1 MRLIYLT
8 CTLLTLHL
16 AQGQLSDDFSDG
28 DFTTNPTWSGNTDKF
43 TIDNGQL
50 RSNSGISNDI
60 FYLSTPNTMCTDV
73 EWRFTV
79 HMKLNTSSANYTDFA
94 LMTDNANPNIANFGY
109 FIRVG
114 NTKDE
119 IALYRMETGG
129 PILLLD
135 GTNDQTENSEIAVKV
150 TRDATGLWTIY
161 ADYTGG
167 DLYAS
172 EGSVLDNTYTTC
184 SHFAIQVRQSSMSF
198 FNDHYFD
205 DIYVGPIIVDTE
217 KPKIL
222 SAAAPNDS
230 TIIVQANEPVDTFN
244 TVFSLNNGYG
254 IPQKIIVDGSQLTLT
269 YATPFT
275 NNNYELTISNL
286 SDLTSN
292 LLDTVVLFDYFVAA
306 NPKANEILITEIFAD
321 PTPPIGLSDA
331 EYIELYNAG
340 TEALELENCTFSD
353 GGTPATF
360 PKKTLAAGAYLI
372 VTKTGNESLFTSYGD
387 VIGLDG
393 FPALNNGGDNLVLT
407 NSDGLYLDQVNYTDE
422 SYQDDIKKQ
431 GGYAL
436 ERIDLVTQC
445 TEADNW
451 MASTDASGGTPGTA
465 NSVLGA
471 NPDQDAP
478 EVLSALISSANEII
492 LTLTEN
498 PVGAAISDVTNYTL
512 SGGINPISITPNTI
526 ANAIT
531 LNFYDPLEQKTEY
544 ALTISELSD
553 CKGNIRLDIGVN
565 LVISEPAGA
574 QDILLNEVLFNP
586 KDDGVDF
593 IEMYNNSEKYIEPSV
608 LFIRY
613 ISTSGTMTIKRLFIS
628 EIMYPHT
635 YLALTS
641 DTAKLQS
648 QYPKTMNLRELE
660 SFISISNDGGSL
672 AIFDML
678 GNTIDSIKFSED
690 QHFELLKSVDGVSLE
705 RVSFSGSSISPSNWQ
720 SASASVGYATP
731 GYQNSQ
737 YIDLSPSTANYTL
750 VSKSVSPDNDGYEDL
765 LTLRYTTEE
774 PETVLNGY
782 VYNLAGTLVHHPFN
796 NETLGSTGVI
806 SWDGVTDNGSKAP
819 IGNYILLLESFTL
832 DGKVTKKKLA
842 FSVAGRF

>member
-1 MRLIYLT
+1 
-8 CTLLTLHL
+8 
-16 AQGQLSDDFSDG
+16 
-28 DFTTNPTWSGNTDKF
+28 
-43 TIDNGQL
+43 
-50 RSNSGISNDI
+50 
-60 FYLSTPNTMCTDV
+60 
-73 EWRFTV
+73 
-79 HMKLNTSSANYTDFA
+79 
-94 LMTDNANPNIANFGY
+94 
-109 FIRVG
+109 
-114 NTKDE
+114 
-119 IALYRMETGG
+119 
-129 PILLLD
+129 
-135 GTNDQTENSEIAVKV
+135 
-150 TRDATGLWTIY
+150 
-161 ADYTGG
+161 
-167 DLYAS
+167 
-172 EGSVLDNTYTTC
+172 
-184 SHFAIQVRQSSMSF
+184 
-198 FNDHYFD
+198 
-205 DIYVGPIIVDTE
+205 
-217 KPKIL
+217 
-222 SAAAPNDS
+222 
-230 TIIVQANEPVDTFN
+230 
-244 TVFSLNNGYG
+244 
-254 IPQKIIVDGSQLTLT
+254 
-269 YATPFT
+269 
-275 NNNYELTISNL
+275 
-286 SDLTSN
+286 
-292 LLDTVVLFDYFVAA
+292 VVLFDYFVAA

-321 PTPPIGLSDA
+321 PTPPIGLPDA

-360 PKKTLAAGAYLI
+360 SKKVLPAGAYLI

-407 NSDGLYLDQVNYTDE
+407 NSDGLSLDQVNYTDD

-445 TEADNW
+445 TQVDNW
-451 MASTDASGGTPGTA
+451 MASTDASGGTPGIA

-478 EVLSALISSANEII
+478 KVVASMITNANEIT

-498 PVGAAISDVTNYTL
+498 PVGAAVSDVTNYTL
-512 SGGINPISITPNTI
+512 SGGVNPNNITLNTI
-526 ANAIT
+526 ANTIT
-531 LNFYDPLEQKTEY
+531 LAFSDPLEQRTEY
-544 ALTISELSD
+544 TLTISELSD

-593 IEMYNNSEKYIEPSV
+593 VEIYNNSEKYITLNQLS
-608 LFIRY
+608 LRY
-613 ISTSGTMTIKRLFIS
+613 VSSSGTVSTRQITVDQI
-628 EIMYPHT
+628 IYPNA
-635 YLALTS
+635 YIALTS

-648 QYPKTMNLRELE
+648 QYPKTTNLRELE
-660 SFISISNDGGSL
+660 RFISISNDGGSI

-690 QHFELLKSVDGVSLE
+690 QHFSLLKSVDGVSLE
-705 RVSFSGSSISPSNWQ
+705 RVSFTSSSTSTRNWQ

-737 YIDLSPSTANYTL
+737 YIDLSPSTSDYSL
-750 VSKSVSPDNDGYEDL
+750 VSTSVSPDNDGYEDL
-765 LTLRYTTEE
+765 LTLSYTTQE

-782 VYNLAGTLVHHPFN
+782 VYNLAGKLVHHPFN

-806 SWDGVTDNGSKAP
+806 SWDGVTDNGTKAP

-842 FSVAGRF
+842 FSVVGRF

>member
-1 MRLIYLT
+1 MRLLYFI
-8 CTLLTLHL
+8 CTLLLINV
-16 AQGQLSDDFSDG
+16 AQGQLNDDFSDG
-28 DFTTNPTWSGNTDKF
+28 DFTTNPAWSGNTDKF

-50 RSNSGISNDI
+50 RSNSSISNDI

-73 EWRFTV
+73 EWQFTV
-79 HMKLNTSSANYTDFA
+79 HMKLNTSSANYTDFI
-94 LMTDNANPNIANFGY
+94 LMTDNANPTIANFGY

-135 GTNDQTENSEIAVKV
+135 GTDDQTENSDIAIKV

-161 ADYTGG
+161 ADYTGS
-167 DLYAS
+167 DLYVS
-172 EGSVLDNTYTTC
+172 EGSVLDTTYTTC
-184 SHFAIQVRQSSMSF
+184 SHFAIEVKQSSMSF

-205 DIYVGPIIVDTE
+205 DIYVGPIIEDTE
-217 KPKIL
+217 KPKIQL
-222 SAAAPNDS
+222 TTAPNDS
-230 TIIVQANEPVDTFN
+230 TIILQADEPVDTFN

-254 IPQKIIVDGSQLTLT
+254 TPQKITVDGSQITVT
-269 YATPFT
+269 YATVFA
-275 NNNYELTISNL
+275 NNTYELTISNL

-321 PTPPIGLSDA
+321 PTPPIGLPDA

-360 PKKTLAAGAYLI
+360 SKKALPAGAYLI

-407 NSDGLYLDQVNYTDE
+407 NSDGLSLDYVNYTDE

-445 TEADNW
+445 TQVDNW
-451 MASTDASGGTPGTA
+451 MASTDASGGTPGIA

-471 NPDQDAP
+471 NPDTDAP
-478 EVLSALISSANEII
+478 TVVAAMITNTNEIT

-498 PVGAAISDVTNYTL
+498 PVGAAVSDVTNYTL
-512 SGGINPISITPNTI
+512 SGGINPNNIALNTI
-526 ANAIT
+526 ANTIMLA
-531 LNFYDPLEQKTEY
+531 FSDPLEQKTEY
-544 ALTISELSD
+544 TLTISELSD

-593 IEMYNNSEKYIEPSV
+593 VEIYNNSEKYITLNELS
-608 LFIRY
+608 LRY
-613 ISTSGTMTIKRLFIS
+613 VSSSGTVSTRQITVDQI
-628 EIMYPHT
+628 IYPNA
-635 YLALTS
+635 YIALTS

-648 QYPKTMNLRELE
+648 QYPKTKNLRELE
-660 SFISISNDGGSL
+660 RFISISNDGGSI

-690 QHFELLKSVDGVSLE
+690 QHFSLLKSVDGVSLE
-705 RVSFSGSSISPSNWQ
+705 RVSFTSSSTSTRNWQ

-737 YIDLSPSTANYTL
+737 YIDLSPSTSDYSL
-750 VSKSVSPDNDGYEDL
+750 VSTSVSPDNDGYEDL
-765 LTLRYTTEE
+765 LTLSYTTQE

-782 VYNLAGTLVHHPFN
+782 VYNLAGKLVHHPFN

-806 SWDGVTDNGSKAP
+806 SWDGVTDNGTKAP

-842 FSVAGRF
+842 FSVVGRF